1 MKSACVR
8 VPKKEA
14 QAALEILRRAGC
26 VRKGLKPRSEG
37 EYLLIPVNECDGLT
51 ELAASRGWSL
61 VEAEFE
67 ESQLGKT
74 FKDFVKGRI
83 PDDLLELIP
92 SSYDIVGDIALIQ
105 LPEEAL
111 PYGAVVGEAIA
122 KVSRN
127 VKAVYAVGPV
137 TGEFRVR
144 PLRHVWGE
152 RRTRTV
158 HKEYGVRICVDVART
173 YYNPSLSE
181 EHRRIAEK
189 VVSGEVIADLFC
201 GVGPFTLHIVSTK
214 ARVRVYA
221 VDINPHAIRCLLDS
235 LELNRKK
242 LLSEA
247 VVTMGDARS
256 FLECAR
262 EGFFDRVI
270 MNYPHGA
277 VGFLKDALPKVKVG
291 GTLHVYVVATDKAE
305 AVSNVLR
312 NVGEGIPVEIIDV
325 VRVIDYAPY
334 KYIFRTDVVRKG

>member
-14 QAALEILRRAGC
+14 QAALEILRRMGC
-26 VRKGLKPRSEG
+26 VRRGLKPRSDSEH
-37 EYLLIPVNECDGLT
+37 LLIPVNVCEGLT
-51 ELAASRGWSL
+51 ELATSRGWSMI
-61 VEAEFE
+61 EAEFE
-67 ESQLGKT
+67 ETQLGKT
-74 FKDFVKGRI
+74 FKDFIKGKV
-83 PDDLLELIP
+83 PDDVLEMIP

-127 VKAVYAVGPV
+127 VRAIYAVGPV

-144 PLRHVWGE
+144 PLRHIWGE
-152 RRTRTV
+152 RRTKTV

-181 EHRRIAEK
+181 EHRRVAEK
-189 VVSGEVIADLFC
+189 VVNGEVIADLFC
-201 GVGPFTLHIVSTK
+201 GVGPFTLHIVTTK
-214 ARVRVYA
+214 ARTRVYA
-221 VDINPHAIRCLLDS
+221 VDINPYAMKCLLDS

-242 LLSEA
+242 VVGEA
-247 VVTMGDARS
+247 LVTTGDARS
-256 FLECAR
+256 FLECVR
-262 EGFFDRVI
+262 EEFFDRVI

-277 VGFLKDALPKVKVG
+277 VGFLKDALPRVKAG
-291 GTLHVYVVATDKAE
+291 GTLHVYVVARDAAE

-312 NVGEGIPVEIIDV
+312 NVRKGVPVDVGEVI
-325 VRVIDYAPY
+325 RVIDYAPH
-334 KYIFRTDVVRKG
+334 KYIFRVDVVRKG